1 MTTAPELAVA
11 LAPFLDPA
19 AAAIVGGGTLLA
31 TLLRAP
37 LRDVGRSIGALRT
50 VGRRDFDATPL
61 VEQIAALSRI
71 AKRHGVMALDRS
83 VIADPDVAA
92 AIAMIVDGKGAGEV
106 EELLRARRRA
116 RVERHAAAADVWA
129 GAAEVAPAMGMVGT
143 LIGLVGMFMKMQDP
157 SAIGAAMAVALLAT
171 LYGALIGNLIAMPV
185 AAPSNAPR
193 KRDSLSDNRRAL
205 AARRSASARRRSP
218 TTAPPVRIVVAKIA
232 QNRSRVLKWS

>member
-11 LAPFLDPA
+11 LAPFFDPA

-37 LRDVGRSIGALRT
+37 MRDVGRAVSALRT
-50 VGRRDFDATPL
+50 VARRDFDATPL
-61 VEQIAALSRI
+61 VEQITALSRI
-71 AKRHGVMALDRS
+71 ARRHGVMALDRS
-83 VIADPDVAA
+83 AIADPDVAQ
-92 AIAMIVDGKGAGEV
+92 AIALIVDGKSASEV

-129 GAAEVAPAMGMVGT
+129 GAAEAAPAMGMVGT

-185 AAPSNAPR
+185 AARLRRHGRAEASQRLRLEAP
-193 KRDSLSDNRRAL
+193 LVAL
-205 AARRSASARRRSP
+205 AVREQPRHAIDIP
-218 TTAPPVRIVVAKIA
+218 APMLVPMADVA
-232 QNRSRVLKWS
+232 

>member
-83 VIADPDVAA
+83 VIADPDVAQ
-92 AIAMIVDGKGAGEV
+92 AIAMIVDGKGASEV

-116 RVERHAAAADVWA
+116 RVERHAAAADVWG

-143 LIGLVGMFMKMQDP
+143 LIGLVAMFMKMQDP

-185 AAPSNAPR
+185 AARLRRHGRAEASQRLRLEAP
-193 KRDSLSDNRRAL
+193 LVAL
-205 AARRSASARRRSP
+205 AAREQPRQRIDIP
-218 TTAPPVRIVVAKIA
+218 APMLVPMADVA
-232 QNRSRVLKWS
+232 